1 MIKNKDYNNINIDK
15 FKTKFLK
22 LLKKNLIKNYNISK
36 K

>member
-22 LLKKNLIKNYNISK
+22 LLKNLIKNYNISK